1 MPVADYPLTSPRRA
15 PCLDSVMT
23 EFGILFFA
31 AIVFGLAL
39 GSFCGSAAYRMA
51 HGWSLFTPS
60 GSHCPGCGKRLG
72 VGENIPLVSFFLQR
86 GKCRSCDSNLS
97 ILYPIAESAAGCWS
111 GLMFL
116 QFGMTVPYWV
126 FMGIGV
132 ILLLISLVDLEAY
145 FIPDVLVVVGAVLA
159 GGASFMGIGAPPT
172 EAFLAAAFGALL
184 LQGVRLGYQALRGR
198 EGMGFGDVKLMF
210 LLGLCTGLAG
220 LPFVLMLSALFAF
233 VCTALARR
241 RAVDGSTQLPFGP
254 YLCAGCA
261 AYMLFGDELQRLAV
275 SLGGGA

>member
-1 MPVADYPLTSPRRA
+1 
-15 PCLDSVMT
+15 MT
-23 EFGILFFA
+23 EFGILFIA

-72 VGENIPLVSFFLQR
+72 LSENIPLVSFFLQR
-86 GKCRSCDSNLS
+86 GRCRGCGSELS
-97 ILYPIAESAAGCWS
+97 MLYPIAESAAGCWS
-111 GLMFL
+111 GMMFL
-116 QFGMTVPYWV
+116 QFGMAAPYWV

-132 ILLLISLVDLEAY
+132 ILLLIALVDLEAY
-145 FIPDVLVVVGAVLA
+145 FIPDTLIIGGILLA
-159 GGASFMGIGAPPT
+159 GGASLMGIGASPM
-172 EAFLAAAFGALL
+172 EAFLAALFGALL

-220 LPFVLMLSALFAF
+220 LPFVLMLSALLAF
-233 VCTALARR
+233 VCTTLARWR
-241 RAVDGSTQLPFGP
+241 EVDGSTQLPFGP

-261 AYMLFGDELQRLAV
+261 AYMLFGDELQGLAV
-275 SLGGGA
+275 KLGGGA